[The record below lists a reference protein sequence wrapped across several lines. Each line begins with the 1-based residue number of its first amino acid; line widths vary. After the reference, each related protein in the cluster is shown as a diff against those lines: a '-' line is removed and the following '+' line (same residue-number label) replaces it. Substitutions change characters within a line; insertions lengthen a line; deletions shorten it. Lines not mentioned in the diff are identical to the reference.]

1 VEGNE
6 TLVPFVAKVVRA
18 FDWGDIGEVITASL
32 MACDGTGS
40 AERCSA
46 LEMVL
51 RLAGSLDAGVAQQ
64 ALLKMATEKAMKLK
78 DSDIFLA
85 KYIGL
90 LWECV
95 VRCGNRELFDGFAK
109 KLEDAAPAV
118 LGPSIQYLSQYL
130 SGVDETDDRVPLLAT
145 VRSKRVNWLKE
156 QVEVMDKRFSW
167 EMPDAE
173 FGDSD
178 EIQAFLRGPEIT
190 MTMRG
195 VKNQYDEL
203 RDARAEAAKWMFG
216 QQVNCSFEAEATEI
230 NGDVFVTITKTRQWF
245 LEQQKKLA
253 QYKEELRELT
263 GDTDATGGET
273 KRARLD

>member
-1 VEGNE
+1 
-6 TLVPFVAKVVRA
+6 
-18 FDWGDIGEVITASL
+18 
-32 MACDGTGS
+32 
-40 AERCSA
+40 
-46 LEMVL
+46 
-51 RLAGSLDAGVAQQ
+51 
-64 ALLKMATEKAMKLK
+64 
-78 DSDIFLA
+78 
-85 KYIGL
+85 
-90 LWECV
+90 
-95 VRCGNRELFDGFAK
+95 
-109 KLEDAAPAV
+109 
-118 LGPSIQYLSQYL
+118 
-130 SGVDETDDRVPLLAT
+130 
-145 VRSKRVNWLKE
+145 
-156 QVEVMDKRFSW
+156 VEVMDKRFSW